1 MKTTTAGKKRG
12 PKRLEYIPQP
22 FRHIPGIEEM
32 TTVRQLVKLEE
43 YLATPAEE
51 RGHYVRLGASVPQY
65 CEYEE
70 KLPTTTYAVTI
81 DGVVSVLKLER
92 DPRSAHKWFMNP
104 RRPWNLSARFAAS
117 AGGA

>member
-1 MKTTTAGKKRG
+1 MKTTNKKPG
-12 PKRLEYIPQP
+12 PRPLEYIPLP
-22 FRHIPGIEEM
+22 FRAIEGVEQL
-32 TTVRQLVKLEE
+32 TTVRQLENLKAYME
-43 YLATPAEE
+43 TPESE
-51 RGHYVRLGASVPQY
+51 RPPCLRIGASVPQY